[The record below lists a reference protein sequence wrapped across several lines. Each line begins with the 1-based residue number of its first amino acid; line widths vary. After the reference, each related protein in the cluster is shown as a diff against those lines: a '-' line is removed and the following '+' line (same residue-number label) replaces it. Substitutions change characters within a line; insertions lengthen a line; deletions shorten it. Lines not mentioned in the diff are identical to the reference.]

1 MTFASKWEQ
10 LYSDH
15 LARLQADGV
24 IASYAYEPITFKLA
38 HRCTYTPDFL
48 VVLPSGAVE
57 IHEVK
62 GFLREDAAVKFKVAA
77 HSNPWATFVMIRKKG
92 KTGNEWEEI
101 MRFPSGIKPSD
112 GTVPITAALAPKPR
126 LIAVPKPPARMSYN
140 AMMSMPDY
148 AKVLK
153 MTAGDFISM
162 RTKMKKSPSEMSTL
176 VGLPHS
182 NSWEKLETGA
192 QKLYHQRHV
201 EAILRLL
208 P

>member
-1 MTFASKWEQ
+1 MSFASKWEQ

-48 VVLPSGAVE
+48 VVMPSGSVE

-77 HSNPWATFVMIRKKG
+77 HANPWCTFVMIKKKG
-92 KTGNEWEEI
+92 KTGDAWQEM
-101 MRFPSGIKPSD
+101 MRFPACIKPSD
-112 GTVPITAALAPKPR
+112 STIPITEALAPKPK
-126 LIAVPKPPARMSYN
+126 LVAVPKSPARMSY
-140 AMMSMPDY
+140 ATMMANPEY

-153 MTAGDFISM
+153 MAAGDFISM
-162 RTKMKKSPSEMSTL
+162 RKKQGKSPVEMSNL
-176 VGLPHS
+176 VGLPHP
-182 NSWEKLETGA
+182 NSWEKLESGA

-201 EAILRLL
+201 EAIMRLK
-208 P
+208 

>member
-1 MTFASKWEQ
+1 MSFASKWEQ

-62 GFLREDAAVKFKVAA
+62 GYLREDAAIKFKVAA
-77 HSNPWATFVMIRKKG
+77 QNNPWATFVMIKKKG
-92 KTGNEWEEI
+92 KTGHEWQEM
-101 MRFPSGIKPSD
+101 MRFPACIKPSD
-112 GTVPITAALAPKPR
+112 STIPITEALAHKPK
-126 LIAVPKPPARMSYN
+126 LVAVPKTPARMSYS
-140 AMMSMPDY
+140 AMMAKPDY
-148 AKVLK
+148 EKILK
-153 MTAGDFISM
+153 MAAGDFISL
-162 RTKMKKSPSEMSTL
+162 RKKLGKSPVEMSNL

-182 NSWEKLETGA
+182 NSWAKLESGA

-201 EAILRLL
+201 EAIMRLK
-208 P
+208 